1 MKKSTKCPHCGK
13 LFKPERQTQIYCS
26 LECAEAVIIRQSDME
41 SRLAPVS
48 ALSDQEFLTF
58 SKAAVLMGCS
68 RQYVYKL
75 VSEGKL
81 QASRMSSRMSFIRKT
96 DIERM
101 LEGNPYHRVLPL
113 GMSRPRIC
121 ENKARDIA
129 KQIEDATAKGYIT
142 MDEAMK
148 MYKVGST
155 CIYKR
160 VKENGVSVC
169 RISGR
174 NYYSK
179 PELDNIF
186 RHSETLSPNVR
197 SVTPTLLADDPG
209 IEWILPKEAVV
220 LYGKTD
226 AAMMKYVSRYKIPA
240 RWIDGRRYYSKTHL
254 DERLSR

>member
-1 MKKSTKCPHCGK
+1 MKKSSKCPDCGK
-13 LFKPERQTQIYCS
+13 LFKPERPTQIYCS
-26 LECAEAVIIRQSDME
+26 LECAEAVITRQTDME

-58 SKAAVLMGCS
+58 SKAAILMGCS

-96 DIERM
+96 DIDA
-101 LEGNPYHRVLPL
+101 LLQSNPYHRVLPL
-113 GMSRPRIC
+113 GMSRPRIG
-121 ENKARDIA
+121 EDRARDIA
-129 KQIEDATAKGYIT
+129 GQIEDATSKGYIT

-148 MYKVGST
+148 IYNVGNT
-155 CIYKR
+155 CIYNN
-160 VKENGVSVC
+160 VKKNGVSVC

-179 PELDNIF
+179 KELDGIF
-186 RHSETLSPNVR
+186 CHSEAHPSNR
-197 SVTPTLLADDPG
+197 RFIAPTLLADDPG

>member
-1 MKKSTKCPHCGK
+1 MKKSSKCPHCGK
-13 LFKPERQTQIYCS
+13 LFKPERPTQIYCS
-26 LECAEAVIIRQSDME
+26 LECAEAVITRQTDME
-41 SRLAPVS
+41 SILAPVS
-48 ALSDQEFLTF
+48 TLSDQEFLTF

-101 LEGNPYHRVLPL
+101 FETNPYHRVLPL
-113 GMSRPRIC
+113 GMSRPRIG
-121 ENKARDIA
+121 EDRARDIA
-129 KQIEDATAKGYIT
+129 GQIEDATSKGYIT

-148 MYKVGST
+148 MYNVGST
-155 CIYKR
+155 CIYNN
-160 VKENGVSVC
+160 VKKNGVSVC

-179 PELDNIF
+179 EGLDGIF
-186 RHSETLSPNVR
+186 LKSDIQLSDGR
-197 SVTPTLLADDPG
+197 SMTPTLLADDPG

-240 RWIDGRRYYSKTHL
+240 RWIDGRRCYSKTHL